1 MNDLYYLNVY
11 GFNYPDFSPLGY
23 SIQKA
28 LDECKTEDE
37 KQQVRLSFVLGII
50 LSFIALPMMLGL
62 AYVVSCLAR
71 YM

>member
-11 GFNYPDFSPLGY
+11 GLNYPDFSPIGY

-71 YM
+71 SM

>member
-11 GFNYPDFSPLGY
+11 GFNYPDFSPIGY

-71 YM
+71 SM

>member
-11 GFNYPDFSPLGY
+11 GVNYPDFSPIVY
-23 SIQKA
+23 SVQKA

-50 LSFIALPMMLGL
+50 LTFIALPMMLGL
-62 AYVVSCLAR
+62 AFVVSCLAGS
-71 YM
+71 M